1 MNKKKEI
8 QIKELSLKSF
18 FRPCTNFSI
27 IEKEWERPFT
37 NGVPQISSTM
47 IFRNPLNSLWNQ
59 AQTNYLQ
66 IWWSCEKMLFKILV
80 LYATSWIDKLIA
92 PTYIY
97 LSSFGCLWEKKGILW
112 EHETLWYLSQ

>member
-97 LSSFGCLWEKKGILW
+97 LSSFGCLWEKKVFY
-112 EHETLWYLSQ
+112 ENMRHFDT